1 LLGSPAVDLEDDLTY
16 LTVVSAAAELRAGDV
31 GAARELLDRQ
41 WPRINHDG
49 KFAFALRDLRAI
61 AQR

>member
-1 LLGSPAVDLEDDLTY
+1 
-16 LTVVSAAAELRAGDV
+16 VSAAAELRAGDV

-41 WPRINHDG
+41 WPHINHDG
-49 KFAFALRDLRAI
+49 KFAFALLDLRAI